1 MPKKLPIGISSLSKI
16 IQEGYVYVDKTRY
29 VYELV
34 NTGVYYFLSRPR
46 RFGKSLF
53 VDTLKEAFEG
63 NKELFKGLW
72 LYDHW
77 DWNKKYPVIH
87 ISFGSGVLKN
97 RAELDR
103 RIIRVLE
110 DNQKRL
116 EVRCQETTYVEG
128 CFSDL
133 IVGAKERYNAPV
145 VILVDEYDK
154 PILDNITEPE
164 IAKVM
169 REGLKNLYSVMKD
182 HDSYIKFVFLTGV
195 SKFSKVSIFSGLNNL
210 KDITI
215 SKKYSS
221 ICGYTES
228 ELIES
233 FKEHLVDKDIN
244 EIRHWYNG
252 YSWTGDERVYNP
264 FSILNYLSEGE
275 FRNYW
280 FESGTPTFL
289 IELFKQK
296 RYYIPQLENLEV
308 GESIIGSFDVDFI
321 EPENILFQAGYLTI
335 TNTKRKGNRLVYS
348 LTYPN
353 LEVKQSLTDYIL
365 AAYHYSQAEK
375 ERAQS
380 RLYDCLIEGDIDG
393 IREIMHS
400 HFASIPYEWYRK
412 NEIDK
417 YEGYYASVFY
427 AYFASIGVDV
437 KAEDSTNHGKID
449 MAVVMGDKVLI
460 FEFKCLRGKG
470 TGDRRLEIGK
480 RKAIKEKGP
489 TAIEQLKIKGY
500 AEKYKALK
508 RPIYLIGIEFDRKKR
523 NIVGFK
529 WEEAS

>member
-1 MPKKLPIGISSLSKI
+1 MPKKLPIGISNLREI
-16 IQEGYVYVDKTRY
+16 IQDGYVYVDKSRF
-29 VYELV
+29 VYELAS
-34 NTGVYYFLSRPR
+34 TGKYYFLSRPR

-77 DWNKKYPVIH
+77 DWEKKYPVIH
-87 ISFGSGVLKN
+87 ISFAEGVLKD
-97 RAELDR
+97 REGLDNK
-103 RIIRVLE
+103 IIDLL
-110 DNQKRL
+110 NQNQERL
-116 EVRCQETTYVEG
+116 GIKCRDTSNVAL
-128 CFSDL
+128 CFSEL
-133 IVGAKERYNAPV
+133 IRKAKAEIGNPV
-145 VILVDEYDK
+145 VILIDEYDK
-154 PILDNITEPE
+154 PILDNITKPE
-164 IAKVM
+164 IATEM
-169 REGLKNLYSVMKD
+169 REGLKNLYSVIKGQD
-182 HDSYIKFVFLTGV
+182 ANIKFVFLTGV

-221 ICGYTES
+221 ICGYSES

-233 FKEHLVDKDIN
+233 FKEHLADKDIE

-252 YSWTGDERVYNP
+252 YSWTGPERVYNP
-264 FSILNYLSEGE
+264 FSILNYLDKGE

-308 GESIIGSFDVDFI
+308 GESLIGSFDVDFI

-375 ERAQS
+375 ERAQN
-380 RLYDCLIEGDIDG
+380 RLYDCLIEGNIDG
-393 IREIMHS
+393 IREIMQS
-400 HFASIPYEWYRK
+400 HFASIPYDWYRK
-412 NEIDK
+412 NKIDQ

-427 AYFASIGVDV
+427 SYFASIGVEV
-437 KAEDSTNHGKID
+437 KAEEPTSYGKVD
-449 MAVVMGDKVLI
+449 MAVGD
-460 FEFKCLRGKG
+460 
-470 TGDRRLEIGK
+470 
-480 RKAIKEKGP
+480 
-489 TAIEQLKIKGY
+489 
-500 AEKYKALK
+500 AEGGVC
-508 RPIYLIGIEFDRKKR
+508 I
-523 NIVGFK
+523 
-529 WEEAS
+529 